1 MILWLRAQVLEYA
14 LLPVLFHEI
23 PVLDEAVSNG
33 VVYAVSMTLCG
44 GEGLVADEEVEVL
57 HAALGSEVGGRAS
70 TASAAPST
78 ARRER
83 RGL

>member
-1 MILWLRAQVLEYA
+1 
-14 LLPVLFHEI
+14 
-23 PVLDEAVSNG
+23 VSNG

-57 HAALGSEVGGRAS
+57 HTALGSEVGGRAS